1 MTINPNEDYTLP
13 AHLRADP
20 DPLLDV
26 PVRGTLDEW
35 GQDDDSEPPQTPQ
48 DVSGTPAVPPL
59 WRSRLFFTS
68 LVLSA
73 LVALSTGLTAVWL
86 PAYADQVAAT
96 GAAFLSALGI
106 ITGGLGITYR
116 QSPGVLR

>member
-1 MTINPNEDYTLP
+1 MTVNPHEDYTLP

-20 DPLLDV
+20 DPLLDA
-26 PVRGTLDEW
+26 PVSGTLDEW
-35 GQDDDSEPPQTPQ
+35 EQDDSAEPPVTPQ
-48 DVSGTPAVPPL
+48 DVTGEPAVPPL

-73 LVALSTGLTAVWL
+73 LVALSTGLSAVWL
-86 PAYADQVAAT
+86 PAYAEQVAAT

-116 QSPGVLR
+116 QSAGVLR